1 MPRTKKDVVTEFRT
15 AAILQAAHRVFA
27 EQGFEHSTM
36 AEIARVAGVA
46 KGTIYLYYPS
56 KQDIYLATLRS
67 SAADLA
73 GRTRAAMDHALTVG
87 EKIRAFIET
96 RLRYFEEHRDF
107 FRIYDSAFGRAACL
121 KGPHGRHLEDLHLE
135 QVKAL
140 DQVLQQAARRKAIRP
155 IRTEAAACAI
165 LDITRSVVTQ
175 RLRGSSRA
183 SLDEDIAFAVD
194 LTWKGIGHR

>member
-1 MPRTKKDVVTEFRT
+1 MPRTKKEVVTEFRT
-15 AAILQAAHRVFA
+15 AEILQAASRVFA
-27 EQGFEHSTM
+27 ERGFEPATM

-56 KQDIYLATLRS
+56 KQDIYLATLRA
-67 SAADLA
+67 SAVDLT
-73 GRTRAAMDHALTVG
+73 GRTRAAMDRAATVG

-96 RLRYFEEHRDF
+96 RLRYFEAHRDF
-107 FRIYDSAFGRAACL
+107 FRICDSAFGRATCP
-121 KGPHGRHLEDLHLE
+121 KGPHARHLDDLHLE
-135 QVKAL
+135 EMKAL

-155 IRTEAAACAI
+155 IRTEAAACTI